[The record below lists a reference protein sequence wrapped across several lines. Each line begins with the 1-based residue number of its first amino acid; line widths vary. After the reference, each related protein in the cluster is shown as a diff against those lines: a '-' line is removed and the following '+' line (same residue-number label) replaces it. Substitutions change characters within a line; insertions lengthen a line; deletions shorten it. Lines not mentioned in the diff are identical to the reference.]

1 MQIDLKTLI
10 IPLASS
16 LVGLIPV
23 LINLTVNWLDKRS
36 QTMRINTILGQVNN
50 RVNFLT
56 TWYNLQKEVS
66 TPLQLPQIKS
76 TVFEELN
83 DTFELFID
91 VVLDPDKETKQRQ
104 EALVNYRKTN
114 KFRRALLLY
123 VPYNLRG
130 WIFHTGYYMCVL
142 PLLAALGY
150 MIFNL
155 VQQRS
160 ALTGIPD
167 LNLLIAGLAAVLAII
182 FLILGRGA
190 AKEIEVRMMKLEK
203 KTTPLRSR
211 AVETANPS

>member
-1 MQIDLKTLI
+1 MQIDIKTLI

-16 LVGLIPV
+16 LFGLIPV

-36 QTMRINTILGQVNN
+36 QTARVNNILGQVNN

-66 TPLQLPQIKS
+66 TAQQLPQIKS

-104 EALVNYRKTN
+104 EALANYRKTN
-114 KFRRALLLY
+114 KFRRMLLLY
-123 VPYNLRG
+123 VPYNVRG

-142 PLLAALGY
+142 PLLAVVGY
-150 MIFNL
+150 LIFNL

-160 ALTGIPD
+160 PLAGIPD
-167 LNLLIAGLAAVLAII
+167 LNLLMAGLALILAII

-190 AKEIEVRMMKLEK
+190 AKDIEIRMMKLEK
-203 KTTPLRSR
+203 KTTPLRTS
-211 AVETANPS
+211 AA